1 MKNILKKHYTWLI
14 IVFVSLFITF
24 NYLQVGLRINWL
36 FTEATTPFSDTIIDL
51 GFYFSIIALSATRY
65 KIKGGVIAAVATF
78 PILIYSHSS
87 HMAMAMEEVDRWMVF
102 FFSAFSGIIVAVTI
116 GSYVNT
122 SDKLEIVHHDLQIEH
137 LKALTANE
145 QLQKSLAEVKT
156 ISGLLPICA
165 SCKKIR
171 NGKGYFESVE
181 GYIREHSTADFT
193 HTICDEC
200 MVKLYPDLDLKSG
213 DQK

>member
-1 MKNILKKHYTWLI
+1 MKNIIRKHYTWLI
-14 IVFVSLFITF
+14 IAFVSLFITF

-65 KIKGGVIAAVATF
+65 KIKGGVIAALATF
-78 PILIYSHSS
+78 PILIYSHGN
-87 HMAMAMEEVDRWMVF
+87 HMAMAMVEVDRWMVF

-122 SDKLEIVHHDLQIEH
+122 SDKLETEH

-200 MVKLYPDLDLKSG
+200 MVKLYPDLDLKSV